1 MGAALV
7 DTVVVVTVDEPCLD
21 WLPNRQWE
29 GQGEVT
35 RAEPAQDK
43 EKMDGVEVKAGL
55 WRSP

>member
-1 MGAALV
+1 M
-7 DTVVVVTVDEPCLD
+7 DTVVVVTVDGPCLD
-21 WLPNRQWE
+21 WLPD

-43 EKMDGVEVKAGL
+43 EKMDGVQVEPGL